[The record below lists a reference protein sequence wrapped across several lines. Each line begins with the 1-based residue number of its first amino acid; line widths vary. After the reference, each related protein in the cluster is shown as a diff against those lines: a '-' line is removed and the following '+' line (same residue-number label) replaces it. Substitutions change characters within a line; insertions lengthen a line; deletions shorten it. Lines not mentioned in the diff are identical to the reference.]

1 MLASAGATAV
11 GRASWHAG
19 LVVASANPSIGERMQ
34 STQSTPAQRTGR
46 FPRVSWT
53 ILLLTSLGIALY
65 FPLQYTQGSLE
76 ALIPRNVGLASTYAN
91 RPLAVQVA
99 FYAHITFAGLALL
112 VGPFQFSKTIRS
124 RHVRVHH
131 VIGRIYITSVAIGG
145 TAAFVMSF
153 FSSVEFLGFFG
164 FGSLAILWVVV
175 TLRAYRAIRRGDVAS
190 HQAWMM
196 RSFALTYAAP
206 TLRLWLFALLIPQ
219 LLLGVPFAQ
228 AYSNAYAPV
237 PFLSWLPNLVIVEL
251 MIRRRGLPALRL
263 DPSPGAPQLP
273 APGSEVRPSAAR

>member
-1 MLASAGATAV
+1 MTSSAA
-11 GRASWHAG
+11 AG
-19 LVVASANPSIGERMQ
+19 
-34 STQSTPAQRTGR
+34 QRTGR
-46 FPRVSWT
+46 FPRMNWT
-53 ILLLTSLGIALY
+53 ILLLTSLGVALY
-65 FPLQYTQGSLE
+65 FPLQYTRGSLE

-112 VGPFQFSKTIRS
+112 LGPFQFSASLRR
-124 RHVRVHH
+124 RHVRIHH
-131 VIGRIYITSVAIGG
+131 AVGRAYITSVVIGG

-153 FSSVEFLGFFG
+153 FSSVAFSGFFG
-164 FGSLAILWVVV
+164 FGTLAVIWVAV

-228 AYSNAYAPV
+228 AYSSAYAPV
-237 PFLSWLPNLVIVEL
+237 PFLSWIPNLVVVEL

-263 DPSPGAPQLP
+263 AASPAGQLTAAAPSPAGLRAGAQ
-273 APGSEVRPSAAR
+273 VRP

>member
-1 MLASAGATAV
+1 MKEFETVTLPAASG
-11 GRASWHAG
+11 
-19 LVVASANPSIGERMQ
+19 
-34 STQSTPAQRTGR
+34 QRSGR
-46 FPRVSWT
+46 FPRVNWT

-65 FPLQYTQGSLE
+65 FPLQYTRGSLE
-76 ALIPRNVGLASTYAN
+76 SLIPRNVGLASTYAN

-112 VGPFQFSKTIRS
+112 VGPFQFSRTIRQ
-124 RHVRVHH
+124 RHVRIHH
-131 VIGRIYITSVAIGG
+131 AIGRIYVTSVLLGG

-153 FSSVEFLGFFG
+153 FSSVAFSGFFG
-164 FGSLAILWVVV
+164 FGTLAVIWVLV
-175 TLRAYRAIRRGDVAS
+175 TVRAYRAIRSGDVAA

-219 LLLGVPFAQ
+219 LVLGVPFAQ
-228 AYSNAYAPV
+228 AYSSAYAPV
-237 PFLSWLPNLVIVEL
+237 PFLSWLPNLVVVEL

-263 DPSPGAPQLP
+263 TTATPTPRPPTGAPSPTSSAAKAP
-273 APGSEVRPSAAR
+273 VRP

>member
-1 MLASAGATAV
+1 MTSSAAAP
-11 GRASWHAG
+11 R
-19 LVVASANPSIGERMQ
+19 
-34 STQSTPAQRTGR
+34 RTGR
-46 FPRVSWT
+46 LPRVSWT
-53 ILLLTSLGIALY
+53 VLLLTSVGIALY
-65 FPLQYTQGSLE
+65 FPLQYTRGSLE
-76 ALIPRNVGLASTYAN
+76 ALVPRNVGLAATYAN

-112 VGPFQFSKTIRS
+112 VGPSQFSQRLRH
-124 RHVRVHH
+124 RHVRLHH
-131 VIGRIYITSVAIGG
+131 AVGRVYVTSVLLGG

-153 FSSVEFLGFFG
+153 FSSVAFSGFFG
-164 FGSLAILWVVV
+164 FGTLAVIWVLV
-175 TLRAYRAIRRGDVAS
+175 TLKAYRAIRRGDVPS

-219 LLLGVPFAQ
+219 LLLGVPFAR

-237 PFLSWLPNLVIVEL
+237 PFLSWIPNLVVVEL

-263 DPSPGAPQLP
+263 TSPPPPAAVAPTHDDSPSP
-273 APGSEVRPSAAR
+273 ARS